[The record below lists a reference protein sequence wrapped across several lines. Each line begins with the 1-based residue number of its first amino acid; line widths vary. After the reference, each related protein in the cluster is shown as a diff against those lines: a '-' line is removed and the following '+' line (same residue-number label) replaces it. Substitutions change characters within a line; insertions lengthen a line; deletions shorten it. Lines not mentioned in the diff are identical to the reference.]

1 MKTPSVTVHT
11 RHWWFGDA
19 ADGGHT
25 HSPCSGSAKSTTGP
39 PGTSPCSV
47 FTAQTCASVYT
58 FSDTC
63 VLLTSSSPFWW
74 QCLEGRCQA
83 CPHLC
88 CLSGLAVADAWECG
102 RKSWGHS
109 CVWVLVCSCVSA
121 GKAWWFLYLS
131 GSRASSREE
140 HRYHFS
146 FLIVP
151 KPRFQTSTLFI
162 SDLVILCCRGC
173 PVYCGLLSSVPE
185 LDLLDPSSIAS
196 Q

>member
-1 MKTPSVTVHT
+1 MQPTVGTPTAPAVEAQSQPLDHQGHPLVQSLLHRRVQACIHFQT
-11 RHWWFGDA
+11 RVCFLPA
-19 ADGGHT
+19 RL
-25 HSPCSGSAKSTTGP
+25 PSG
-39 PGTSPCSV
+39 
-47 FTAQTCASVYT
+47 
-58 FSDTC
+58 
-63 VLLTSSSPFWW
+63 W